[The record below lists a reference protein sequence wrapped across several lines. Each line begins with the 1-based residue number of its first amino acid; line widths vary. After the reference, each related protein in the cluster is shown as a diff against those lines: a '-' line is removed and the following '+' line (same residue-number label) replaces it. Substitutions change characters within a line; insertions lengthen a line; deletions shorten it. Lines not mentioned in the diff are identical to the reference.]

1 MFDFLNLQGNNKNTY
16 LFTLAIIILGII
28 FRFYNL
34 NYENLWFDETFTFWI
49 TDPSISFNE
58 TLLRLKATDS
68 IPFLYYFLIK
78 ICNNFFGYDA
88 EVGRYFSA
96 IVGLLSIFSIGYL
109 SKKIS
114 NDKSFLFITCIVS
127 LNIYLI
133 IYSQEMR
140 VYSLTFFLTTLSLI
154 FFFKTYEE
162 KNENFFSLNNI
173 LFLLFTILLILS
185 HPFTIII
192 LASIF
197 TLLSYN
203 YLFLKK
209 VKIKIIIST
218 LVLSIFTIAFLIHY
232 FSYATVSI
240 SWLKQPDIKFYTDFY
255 FSKFFGSRL
264 MGLIHLFILVFLII
278 KSKKIIKN
286 DDRLLLCL
294 IIIFLSYSVPM
305 AYGYIFKP
313 IIFPRYII
321 FVLVPI
327 FLLFSSLIFKIEKA
341 NLKNGIIIFLIA
353 INFLN
358 HLSESTFKQFF
369 SERNFY
375 KPRFEKALQT
385 INHSNFNN
393 LSFYTDN
400 ALTAQKDFINIVLS
414 NYANSL
420 IEKNKFNVNLVKG
433 NLKNLDK
440 RNIWNICLNIAGCS
454 KPPENYKILKEIYF
468 AGGLKLN
475 LWEKIHEN

>member
-1 MFDFLNLQGNNKNTY
+1 MFKFFNLQGNNKTIY
-16 LFTLAIIILGII
+16 SLTFAIIILGVV

-34 NYENLWFDETFTFWI
+34 NYDNLWFDETFTFWV
-49 TDPSISFNE
+49 TDPNISFNE
-58 TLLRLKATDS
+58 TFLRLKATES

-78 ICNNFFGYDA
+78 ICNNIFGYEA

-96 IVGLLSIFSIGYL
+96 IIGLLSIFSLGYL

-140 VYSLTFFLTTLSLI
+140 VYILTFFLTTLSLI
-154 FFFKTYEE
+154 FFFSTYQE
-162 KNENFFSLNNI
+162 KNKKIFSLNNI
-173 LFLLFTILLILS
+173 LFLFSTILLILS

-192 LASIF
+192 LASIII
-197 TLLSYN
+197 LLLYD

-209 VKIKIIIST
+209 INIKIT
-218 LVLSIFTIAFLIHY
+218 LSILFLSIFTFAFLMHY

-240 SWLKQPDIKFYTDFY
+240 GWLKQPDLKFYTNFY
-255 FSKFFGSRL
+255 FSKFFGSRI
-264 MGLIHLFILVFLII
+264 MGLIHLFILIFLII

-286 DDRLLLCL
+286 DNRLFLCV
-294 IIIFLSYSVPM
+294 IIIILSYLIPL

-327 FLLFSSLIFKIEKA
+327 FLLLSSLIFKIERSDY
-341 NLKNGIIIFLIA
+341 KNGIIILLITL
-353 INFLN
+353 NLLN
-358 HLSESTFKQFF
+358 HFSESTLKQFF
-369 SERNFY
+369 SERSFH
-375 KPRFEKALQT
+375 KPRFEKALQ
-385 INHSNFNN
+385 IIDQSNFNN
-393 LSFYTDN
+393 ASFYTEN
-400 ALTAQKDFINIVLS
+400 TSTGQKDFINVVLS

-420 IEKNKFNVNLVKG
+420 IKKNKFNVNLVEG
-433 NLKNLDK
+433 DLKNFDRK
-440 RNIWNICLNIAGCS
+440 NIWNICLNIGGCS
-454 KPPENYKILKEIYF
+454 KPLKNFKISKEIYF

-475 LWEKIHEN
+475 LWEKINEN